1 MVLGPL
7 GPSATS
13 ALEKSA
19 FYMEDFKLNT
29 DTKFWI
35 DFGWWE
41 GQSRNFRLCLHEL
54 LCADCKRTYPEHERT
69 EEIDWIDPR
78 TAEVKRVDALWQS
91 IRACCRHKPD
101 YITPSM
107 PLTMRTLRA
116 LVAND
121 NTPLSA
127 RELYERSGKG
137 SAETIL
143 RILTG
148 ERIYYGIVPL
158 LTPIEEGEMDSSQ
171 VSG

>member
-1 MVLGPL
+1 MVSAPL
-7 GPSATS
+7 GPPSTS
-13 ALEKSA
+13 ELERSA
-19 FYMEDFKLNT
+19 FQMEVLKLNT

-41 GQSRNFRLCLHEL
+41 NQDRDFRLYLHEL
-54 LCADCKRTYPEHERT
+54 LCADCKRIYPEHKDT
-69 EEIDWIDPR
+69 EDIDWIDPQ

-101 YITPSM
+101 YIAPSM
-107 PLTMRTLRA
+107 PLTSCILRA
-116 LVAND
+116 LVAAD

-127 RELYERSGKG
+127 TELCEHIGKG
-137 SAETIL
+137 SPETIL

-158 LTPIEEGEMDSSQ
+158 LTPAEEEEIDST
-171 VSG
+171 